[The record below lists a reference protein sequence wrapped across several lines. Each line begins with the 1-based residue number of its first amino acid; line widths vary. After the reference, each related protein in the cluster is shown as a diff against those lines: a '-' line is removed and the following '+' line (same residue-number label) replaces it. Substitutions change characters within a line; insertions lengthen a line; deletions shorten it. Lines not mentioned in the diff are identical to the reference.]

1 MRYALLILFFAV
13 LAIPQFPSNPQNS
26 SGTPRSSA
34 PAGAESRPKRAPIL
48 GFVESKSTTPIMD
61 TDVFDEQKY
70 LEEAGS
76 DSSNAKVKRADHEA
90 ALTREFMDGFNQT
103 KECDGVVLLGKGDN
117 KPDFAL
123 QIIVDSHDTPGQKPV
138 WNWILREIRTDR
150 LLPVGNED
158 SGKQAAQGICL
169 AVLKAAT
176 K

>member
-1 MRYALLILFFAV
+1 
-13 LAIPQFPSNPQNS
+13 
-26 SGTPRSSA
+26 
-34 PAGAESRPKRAPIL
+34 
-48 GFVESKSTTPIMD
+48 MD

-76 DSSNAKVKRADHEA
+76 DSSSAKAKRVDHEA

-103 KECDGVVLLGKGDN
+103 KECDGIVLLSKGDN

-138 WNWILREIRTDR
+138 WNWILRDVHHDR

-158 SGKQAAQGICL
+158 SGKQAARGICL
-169 AVLKAAT
+169 AVLKAAG
-176 K
+176 